1 MSGVLAQEVYAVV
14 VLSSSCSS
22 VEPGTFLD
30 ACSLGG
36 ASQSSQHL
44 PPIGLPWI
52 EQLQGK
58 LDSMSRKQCLE
69 GAGLMCRNGS

>member
-1 MSGVLAQEVYAVV
+1 M
-14 VLSSSCSS
+14 LSSSFSS

-36 ASQSSQHL
+36 AAQSRQHL

-52 EQLQGK
+52 EQQQGK
-58 LDSMSRKQCLE
+58 LDSVSRKQCLE